1 MRKKPLNPN
10 CMAVIME
17 NFKHYVNESVQAQD
31 LGPLY
36 IFENDNI
43 REISFYD
50 RLNILTESED
60 DIAIFVEQ
68 WEKSANYQLQQLNEA
83 EGDDYFRELGL
94 SDEDIAIYQDMRQ
107 NPPATANMTPEQRRV
122 IGLVG
127 KAQKISSP
135 ILYLSAQAFMMID
148 KFKDKIIKYAGT
160 IVGIINKIQT
170 MAEKFKEKQPTLYKV
185 GVFGG
190 KVAIAL
196 VVVAAISNI
205 AGSGEAMAGELTAG
219 AQQQSEWTI
228 ANKEQLTT
236 MGQVLVQKSSSPD
249 SIEIGKKMLEIAA
262 GDVNVN
268 WSDLGELDMKVREM
282 AVAGVRALEKIEGA
296 QAVAEA
302 ATKAVENI
310 PDTSQMFRGTGAMN
324 TESALQALKAAAAT
338 GDPESIQTLQQLAKG
353 ANTPEAQKMAAEI
366 LQGLKK

>member
-17 NFKHYVNESVQAQD
+17 NFKHYVAESVQTQD
-31 LGPLY
+31 CGPLY

-83 EGDDYFRELGL
+83 EGDDYFRKLGL

-135 ILYLSAQAFMMID
+135 ILYLSTQAFMMID

-196 VVVAAISNI
+196 VVVYAISNI
-205 AGSGEAMAGELTAG
+205 AGSGEAMAGELTG
-219 AQQQSEWTI
+219 GSPQSEWTI

-236 MGQVLVQKSSSPD
+236 IGQVLVQKSSSPD
-249 SIEIGKKMLEIAA
+249 SVEIGKKMLEIAA

-268 WSDLGELDMKVREM
+268 WSDLGELDLKVREM
-282 AVAGVRALEKIEGA
+282 AEGGVRALEKIEGA

-302 ATKAVENI
+302 AAKAVENI

-324 TESALQALKAAAAT
+324 TESALQALKAAAAA
-338 GDPESIQTLQQLAKG
+338 GDRESIQTLQQLAKG

-366 LQGLKK
+366 LQGL